1 MLQSRADMERSR
13 AKKIILWVLSPIM
26 VLAGIAL
33 IASFLLAGRLDST
46 ATNSEDPGGFNV
58 PRLETTQ
65 GNEETTQAGPQD
77 TTLKLTVPAMSRV
90 EDDEIPSTTGDDEA
104 KLKEYAAIHLEGT
117 GFPWQD
123 EANVYIAGH
132 RLGFPNTE
140 SWLTFWDM
148 DKVSVGDEVFV
159 TDAEGTEYTYKVFKE
174 FTVGPSDTSV
184 TNAEPGKNILTLQ
197 TCTLPDY
204 SQRLIIQAELT
215 DTSEKA
221 A

>member
-1 MLQSRADMERSR
+1 MQGSR
-13 AKKIILWVLSPIM
+13 AKKIVLWVLSP
-26 VLAGIAL
+26 VLLLAGIAL
-33 IASFLLAGRLDST
+33 IASFFLAGRLDST

-65 GNEETTQAGPQD
+65 GNEETTEAAGPED
-77 TTLKLTVPAMSRV
+77 KTLKLTVPAMSRIQ
-90 EDDEIPSTTGDDEA
+90 DDEIPSTTGDDEA

-117 GFPWQD
+117 GFPWQE

-148 DKVSVGDEVFV
+148 NKVDVGDEVYV
-159 TDAEGTEYTYKVFKE
+159 TDADGTRYTYKVFKE

-184 TNAEPGKNILTLQ
+184 TNTEPGKNILTLQ

>member
-1 MLQSRADMERSR
+1 MERSR
-13 AKKIILWVLSPIM
+13 AKKIVLWVLSPIM
-26 VLAGIAL
+26 LLAGMAL

-65 GNEETTQAGPQD
+65 GNNEETTQAGPED
-77 TTLKLTVPAMSRV
+77 KTLKLTVPAMSRI
-90 EDDEIPSTTGDDEA
+90 EDDEIPSTTGGDEA

-148 DKVSVGDEVFV
+148 DRVETGDEIFV

-184 TNAEPGKNILTLQ
+184 TKTKPGENILTLQ

-204 SQRLIIQAELT
+204 SQRLVIQAELT